1 MIVGIMILIRIIMMI
16 IVLVIPASRWGRDG
30 RVLHGGATD
39 SVQFAIFCFE
49 RAECFHAL
57 P

>member
-1 MIVGIMILIRIIMMI
+1 MILIRIIMMI